1 MREEEGLTPAE
12 REFEQALAG
21 LQPAGAAIDRD
32 QLLYRAGYAA
42 GSRKAG
48 PWKAMAALLT
58 IGLATSLVA
67 RGLTN
72 RSPDV
77 QIARRSVGVQPL
89 PVTARQ
95 DSPAAE
101 PAGPQPR
108 YLLLRNEV
116 LEKGMAALPQG
127 DFSGQT
133 ALPRQPTLQD
143 PLGESPEPAKPIVS
157 HRLPIMDYILLGGRS

>member
-1 MREEEGLTPAE
+1 
-12 REFEQALAG
+12 
-21 LQPAGAAIDRD
+21 
-32 QLLYRAGYAA
+32 
-42 GSRKAG
+42 
-48 PWKAMAALLT
+48 MAALLT

-67 RGLTN
+67 QGLTN

-77 QIARRSVGVQPL
+77 QIARRSVEVQPL

-116 LEKGMAALPQG
+116 LERGMAALPQG

-133 ALPRQPTLQD
+133 ALPP
-143 PLGESPEPAKPIVS
+143 PAHLAGPA
-157 HRLPIMDYILLGGRS
+157 G